1 LPPPASLVCT
11 CAKPA
16 TITYGTGLSSTQLDA
31 NASVSGAFVYSPASG
46 TVLSGGTQT
55 LSVTFTPTDT
65 TDYSTATGTVSIT
78 VNKAASTNAI
88 GSASPNPSQINQ
100 SVTVNFTMSGSG
112 GVPTG
117 TVTVTASTGQMCS
130 GTLSGGAGG
139 CSLTFTATG
148 SPKLTAGYSERH

>member
-1 LPPPASLVCT
+1 M
-11 CAKPA
+11 
-16 TITYGTGLSSTQLDA
+16 
-31 NASVSGAFVYSPASG
+31 SGAFVYSPASG

-65 TDYSTATGTVSIT
+65 TDYNTATATVDLV
-78 VNKAASTNAI
+78 VNKATPAVTWPVPAPITYGAALSATQLNATSTNAI